1 MITVILEIV
10 TIQIKAGQEAAFE
23 EAFKEGSKLIA
34 AADGYIAHELRRCL
48 ETKGKYV
55 NLVKWQTVDDHMVGF
70 RESERFQQFRALLSP
85 FYESPS
91 QMNHYEMVMQNPA

>member
-1 MITVILEIV
+1 MILEIV

-23 EAFKEGSKLIA
+23 AAFKEASVFIA

-55 NLVKWQTVDDHMVGF
+55 NMVRWQTVDDHMVGF
-70 RESERFQQFRALLSP
+70 RESERFQKFRALVSP
-85 FYESPS
+85 YYESPS
-91 QMNHYEMVMQNPA
+91 QMNHYEVVMQNPA

>member
-1 MITVILEIV
+1 MILEIV

-23 EAFKEGSKLIA
+23 AAFKDASPLIA
-34 AADGYIAHELRRCL
+34 SADGYISHELRRCL

-55 NLVKWQTVDDHMVGF
+55 NLVKWQTVEDHMVGF
-70 RESERFQQFRALLSP
+70 RESERFQQFRAIVSP

-91 QMNHYEMVMQNPA
+91 QMNHYEVVMQNPA

>member
-10 TIQIKAGQEAAFE
+10 TIQVKAGQEAAFE
-23 EAFKEGSKLIA
+23 EAFIEASKFIA

-70 RESERFQQFRALLSP
+70 RESERFQQFRVLLSP

-91 QMNHYEMVMQNPA
+91 QMNHYEIVMQNPA